1 VQSSVVTN
9 EEKGKRRKPGKSA
22 KYTQG
27 YNERQ
32 LRAAV
37 WPQRTAR

>member
-9 EEKGKRRKPGKSA
+9 EEKGKWRKPGKSA

-32 LRAAV
+32 MLAAA
-37 WPQRTAR
+37 WPQWTAR

>member
-1 VQSSVVTN
+1 M
-9 EEKGKRRKPGKSA
+9 KKKAKKRKRGRSA

-32 LRAAV
+32 LRAAA
-37 WPQRTAR
+37 WPQRTAH